1 MKRLIAALAVTAG
14 LAIPSSASADTVAA
28 FNGCVYRGATY
39 MDVVQQWWDAGSP
52 SCGPGYV
59 LSVSTTTT
67 VSATVTPTPTP

>member
-1 MKRLIAALAVTAG
+1 MKRLIATLVVAAG
-14 LAIPSSASADTVAA
+14 LAVPQVASADTVAA

-67 VSATVTPTPTP
+67 VGSTVGGTP